1 MTRQDINKIKLLVEY
16 MVSEEVKKQIPTI
29 KKLLIA
35 EMKASKG
42 NKVQTQQKQMQQK
55 TSVTK
60 TVNPG
65 FKNKLLNEIFST
77 VDMNENIE
85 MPVSKKEKALLNNN
99 YGEILKKIGVNS
111 DAPVQ
116 KTQKPSNVPKF
127 NLQEMVQPFS
137 DEEANF
143 NWEDEL

>member
-1 MTRQDINKIKLLVEY
+1 MTRQEINKIKLLVEY

-35 EMKASKG
+35 EMKASRG
-42 NKVQTQQKQMQQK
+42 NKVQSQQKQMSRQP
-55 TSVTK
+55 SVTK

-99 YGEILKKIGVNS
+99 YGEILKKIGINS
-111 DAPVQ
+111 DALVQ
-116 KTQKPSNVPKF
+116 KTQKPANVPKF

>member
-1 MTRQDINKIKLLVEY
+1 MTKQDISKIKLLVEY

-35 EMKASKG
+35 EMKAARG
-42 NKVQTQQKQMQQK
+42 NKVQSQQKQMSQK
-55 TSVTK
+55 SSVTK

-85 MPVSKKEKALLNNN
+85 MSVSKKEKALLNNN
-99 YGEILKKIGVNS
+99 YGEILKKIGINS

-116 KTQKPSNVPKF
+116 KTQKPSNAPKF